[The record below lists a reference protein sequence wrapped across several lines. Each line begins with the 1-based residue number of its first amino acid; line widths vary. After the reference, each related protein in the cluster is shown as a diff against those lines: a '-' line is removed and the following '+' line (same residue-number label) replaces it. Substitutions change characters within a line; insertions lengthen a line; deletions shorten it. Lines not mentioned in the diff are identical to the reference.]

1 MMPFNASYVH
11 QKLSSPTSIFG
22 IKLWVDIIIFFVLAL
37 SLVLI
42 ITLLFIFSRRKKI
55 LNKSKPVLTKNF
67 VHSPA
72 SMNKRL
78 LSRNGRDIEMSTG
91 TPEYSDQWSTPAI
104 GTRANVGAVAMD
116 IGPVSRYT
124 FGEIVAATNG
134 LADENVIGR
143 GDYGVVYHGVLFDNT
158 RVAVKKLLYKR

>member
-1 MMPFNASYVH
+1 
-11 QKLSSPTSIFG
+11 
-22 IKLWVDIIIFFVLAL
+22 
-37 SLVLI
+37 
-42 ITLLFIFSRRKKI
+42 
-55 LNKSKPVLTKNF
+55 
-67 VHSPA
+67 
-72 SMNKRL
+72 
-78 LSRNGRDIEMSTG
+78 MSTG
-91 TPEYSDQWSTPAI
+91 TPEYSDQWSTH
-104 GTRANVGAVAMD
+104 VGAVAMD

>member
-1 MMPFNASYVH
+1 
-11 QKLSSPTSIFG
+11 
-22 IKLWVDIIIFFVLAL
+22 
-37 SLVLI
+37 
-42 ITLLFIFSRRKKI
+42 
-55 LNKSKPVLTKNF
+55 
-67 VHSPA
+67 
-72 SMNKRL
+72 
-78 LSRNGRDIEMSTG
+78 MSTG